1 MSITAEQKTH
11 VINLLKKKYV
21 DWDGFDHQAFRRDQ
35 INYKRSAVKKAVSLL
50 SESKLA
56 QLLVTRDTEAFIERL
71 ERVGKANKLLKST
84 ETSNGDL
91 EILYVPTLDKPVFC
105 AQVYHLLHGTEPVVE
120 RLGSYLDYIEAHELP
135 NTWSFPTYLLQFCYP
150 GTEFLVL
157 PKPTE
162 WFLKYIGLSPK
173 LGKPTS
179 DTYSAIREFVHSLK
193 YALAAYRPQDMID
206 IQSAIQVCSEMSDP
220 AHHAINGLDD
230 ELEEQAAFDDP
241 FRASADAG
249 NGSWPHSGSY
259 ESDATMLHISD
270 VSDES
275 HTEVR
280 VTSDAATFHAISN
293 ARDGSGEGGL
303 LPDQFKTFVTEY
315 MVSPAG
321 VARAAAYAKARE
333 QAEQNFA
340 HLIAEHELGETVTDR
355 VFLHLLPHADTPDN
369 QSKGA
374 WIHPI
379 HEAAERLLERLELQF
394 SNQQD
399 VREQVGQV
407 LLEFTRHCVYKS
419 NALDRSSEAL
429 GRLDSLSLMDISSIT
444 PILHALKPTQY
455 MLLHDE
461 AIKMLQTYGGAG
473 QSVNLTALPEL
484 NQTGLHFIKHLRN
497 ETQTD
502 AIPSVHDTDLFDIF
516 VHWRKENGMPAK
528 NGTAA
533 PLEARN
539 GSESSAPEAIEAQ
552 PITAAPPYESD
563 YRRNEEREKASETIK
578 AILEPIESSVN
589 SAYSLEDCA
598 KETGFEIATLQQWL
612 NTLERKRQI
621 IFYGPSGT
629 GKTFMAQQLAR
640 GLTDGTDGIVQ
651 LVQFHAG
658 YTYDKFIG
666 TGQKPGDFHKFCTK
680 AAQRTGPSVLII
692 DEINRADLGAVFG
705 ELLAQLDRETDNA
718 LLIKQQAFSVPGN
731 VFIIGTMV
739 PGNPVGLFSD
749 SVARRRFAMIPLL
762 PNYEALR
769 HYHRDT
775 DFQVDGLVR
784 TLNQINSLVENPRY
798 LIGITY
804 FLRKDLSQHIEEIW
818 RFEVEPCIE
827 EAFYND
833 VEKVESFRWSK
844 MRRRLTR

>member
-84 ETSNGDL
+84 DASNGDL

-120 RLGSYLDYIEAHELP
+120 RLASYLDYIEAHELP

-162 WFLKYIGLSPK
+162 WFLKYIGLSPT
-173 LGKPTS
+173 LGKPTP
-179 DTYSAIREFVHSLK
+179 DTYSAIREFAHSLK
-193 YALAAYRPQDMID
+193 YAMASYRPQDMID
-206 IQSAIQVCSEMSDP
+206 IQSAIQVCSAMSDP
-220 AHHAINGLDD
+220 AHHALNGLDD
-230 ELEEQAAFDDP
+230 IEQAEQAVFEDP
-241 FRASADAG
+241 FRATADVG
-249 NGSWPHSGSY
+249 DGSWPQSGSY

-275 HTEVR
+275 HTEINLPPEG
-280 VTSDAATFHAISN
+280 ATFPAALQATDS
-293 ARDGSGEGGL
+293 SGEGSL
-303 LPDQFKTFVTEY
+303 LPDQFKKFITEY

-355 VFLHLLPHADTPDN
+355 VFLHLLPHADTPEN

-379 HEAAERLLERLELQF
+379 HEAAERLLERLEIQF
-394 SNQQD
+394 SSQQD

-429 GRLDSLSLMDISSIT
+429 ARLDSLSLMDISSIT

-455 MLLHDE
+455 MLLHQE
-461 AIKMLQTYGGAG
+461 AIEMLQAYGGAG
-473 QSVNLTALPEL
+473 NSTNLTVLPEL
-484 NQTGLHFIKHLRN
+484 NQTGLNFIRHLRN

-516 VHWRKENGMPAK
+516 VHWRQENGRTTSAK
-528 NGTAA
+528 NSEPGA
-533 PLEARN
+533 PAHTN
-539 GSESSAPEAIEAQ
+539 GSATAQAPEPIEAQ

-563 YRRNEEREKASETIK
+563 YRRNEERERASETIK
-578 AILEPIESSVN
+578 AILEPVDSTVN
-589 SAYSLEDCA
+589 SSYSLEDCS
-598 KETGFEIATLQQWL
+598 KETGFEISTLQQWL

-640 GLTDGTDGIVQ
+640 
-651 LVQFHAG
+651 
-658 YTYDKFIG
+658 
-666 TGQKPGDFHKFCTK
+666 
-680 AAQRTGPSVLII
+680 
-692 DEINRADLGAVFG
+692 
-705 ELLAQLDRETDNA
+705 
-718 LLIKQQAFSVPGN
+718 
-731 VFIIGTMV
+731 
-739 PGNPVGLFSD
+739 
-749 SVARRRFAMIPLL
+749 
-762 PNYEALR
+762 
-769 HYHRDT
+769 
-775 DFQVDGLVR
+775 
-784 TLNQINSLVENPRY
+784 
-798 LIGITY
+798 
-804 FLRKDLSQHIEEIW
+804 
-818 RFEVEPCIE
+818 
-827 EAFYND
+827 
-833 VEKVESFRWSK
+833 
-844 MRRRLTR
+844 